1 MLRTKKKKRSCLL
14 LKYGFPGRKKAIFQ
28 KWKPLGIV
36 TSVVSRSFHLGET
49 PMWFPLGFHT
59 WKQST
64 RRFHLDC
71 MPWKLGGNLT
81 SGFHEFPH
89 LETVNPRIP
98 PRFLALETSGNFTGG
113 FHEFPHLETVNPTIP
128 PCLIVLYTSGN
139 LAGGFHEFPHM

>member
-89 LETVNPRIP
+89 LETVNSIIQS
-98 PRFLALETSGNFTGG
+98 RFLALEISGKP
-113 FHEFPHLETVNPTIP
+113 HRRFPRVSTQVISQLKDSTYIP
-128 PCLIVLYTSGN
+128 CMEN
-139 LAGGFHEFPHM
+139 